1 MFSQPASKALPSARK
16 RNGLRSHSRLSSVGP
31 QDSNHQ
37 AQNEFPSADNL
48 QGKSIGSK
56 PNAFLGVQRLPPGG
70 LRNRTVTP
78 IGRIDTSQAMA
89 ITEEQ
94 TNSLEEGLK
103 QANQS
108 GSNLSVLLQDN
119 FHAVSAYSPLPSD
132 VITMITNVDINLD
145 ALKGHVDHVTGFAC
159 VWSRNVCYVWNFAR
173 RMSALPTCYSFPCP
187 ISNTSSVLVN
197 TLAPLPLA
205 SLISHSSNIS
215 TSTRHEP
222 GLLLVSPTGELRAWD
237 SLSLALSGVDK
248 FATIQIQLQDAE
260 LVRCLQPLISC
271 PGSFILATSHTR
283 LFRISISP
291 GMNGR
296 PTVISSVMSRSTT
309 WGTKLGSLIRWGQ
322 AYDPKAGIVAL
333 AVSPPLE
340 GDNSMAGGE
349 AWALEVT
356 GNLQRW
362 KLNFSSG
369 GERFVWEKEINS
381 IVLESLGC
389 TPDVDVLTMAE
400 RIEFTLLDIKV
411 TSTRDLAVLVSYIDS
426 SQVEQAQSS
435 VQPRSYAIVILEVLS
450 SSALPVVAHT
460 VKARH
465 REYPDPRPETSPYL
479 SLPSGG
485 PAALIVFP
493 ERIVCLSLSVDSD
506 FEEIVSL
513 KSQANNRIIGSGA
526 APLDI
531 RGVQDKTDKPPALK
545 LLTTSSGILEIE
557 LNPTELE
564 KLGTSIVE
572 EQKTRD
578 THRLKTQLEQGV
590 FFGDD
595 PANPVEFN
603 LQADLK
609 GDLGTA
615 ADQLSKEILSS
626 SAAHQPPIVDLRS
639 QLSDRIGRLLQLIR
653 FINKTGMLNKVPKP
667 VKRRLITDLELLD
680 ATNTL
685 WTYHNNNINV
695 LSLGGRRRSTVLSE
709 VIISYMD
716 SLGQNPDEDI
726 IRSFFRIHASAI
738 VPILTNVQAKLKS
751 ILSKKSNKLHNR
763 SLQLMQ
769 ANEILLTVYR
779 TAINIRQRHIKAY
792 DLENDTSTE
801 PWTSTLNLLDILH
814 SHYEVT
820 LEILQQRARE
830 FGPAMDEDQAR
841 FDHDDSTTL
850 LMDDEDDDAI
860 DGSSEKSKWLHH
872 TLKDQLIKL
881 VERSLDMMKER
892 SAFVE
897 STLGTNHP
905 EAKSLQERYLR
916 LRPQLIFGLVKV
928 KRQTRAIKLAED
940 QRDFRTLV
948 ELCHSLSSSETE
960 QKERTYIAKYQEE
973 FAFQLYQW
981 YVEQGRYHELLSQD
995 SVYAPLI
1002 TSFLDNMDYGKFS
1015 WIHDLAID
1023 RFDHA
1028 SLVLLKEA
1036 ESEKNLDDQKIM
1048 LSLGKLCQV
1057 AQIDEAGQIDQEKIL
1072 QDIEVVDDRLDI
1084 LQAQLKLSDLCKSIL
1099 DSQPQYSLLS
1109 LDQQIEVLRQHLA
1122 PNLVDRPAF
1131 GQLFDRYVRQI
1142 IAGDALKIEDLIEFY
1157 GLKANLEEQVED
1169 FVIALDVFSRAKDI
1183 VPGRAQLALKS
1194 VWRRIYIHED
1204 WQALKKSS
1212 NLSDEDLRTC
1222 LKSTALYHVLSSSID
1237 PNDSGKVDLPISSPN
1252 ESFFDPTI
1260 SLNDDLAIRFPDHSL
1275 SELEQLSKDYQSENR
1290 QLQEAIE
1297 SGNVWE
1303 FYGEIVRLIRESDTL
1318 SDTAGA
1324 GDVTMMSE

>member
-296 PTVISSVMSRSTT
+296 PTVISSLMSRSTT

-960 QKERTYIAKYQEE
+960 QKERTTSQSTKKSSHFSCTNGTWNKV
-973 FAFQLYQW
+973 FA
-981 YVEQGRYHELLSQD
+981 QGRYHELLSQD

-1002 TSFLDNMDYGKFS
+1002 TSFLDNMDY
-1015 WIHDLAID
+1015 
-1023 RFDHA
+1023 
-1028 SLVLLKEA
+1028 EA

-1057 AQIDEAGQIDQEKIL
+1057 AQIDEAGQIDQEKSYKIL
-1072 QDIEVVDDRLDI
+1072 KVNYITLLCDTITSQNYTRWIKLVTIWSFLVVDDRLDI

-1194 VWRRIYIHED
+1194 LASLE
-1204 WQALKKSS
+1204 KSS